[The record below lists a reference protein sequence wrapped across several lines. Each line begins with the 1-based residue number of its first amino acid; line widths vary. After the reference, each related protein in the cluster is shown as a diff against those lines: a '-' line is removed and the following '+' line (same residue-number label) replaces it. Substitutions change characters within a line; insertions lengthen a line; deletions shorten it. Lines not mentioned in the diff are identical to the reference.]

1 MQGTVAG
8 FPGESAS
15 LINFW
20 RIDLAQTYAAS
31 GLTPQ
36 QWDSDFFRDYVRA
49 SRYRRYMG
57 TDEASI
63 FQLKEDLTKK
73 KGDSVTF
80 ALVNELTGNGVTGN
94 TTLKGNEER
103 LNSRSHRVSVDV
115 LRHVVAVD
123 DWDVQKSVIDLRNA
137 ARTQIREWA
146 MKKLRDGITSALG
159 QIDGTAFASAAAG
172 ARNTWT
178 ANNQDRLLFG
188 TTTAN
193 YNATFATACGAIGA
207 SEQCSPVA
215 LSLMKRMAQA
225 ASPKIK
231 PVMVKETDQEWYV
244 CFIGPRAWRDLTED
258 NPTTNALTLAN
269 RDARVRGVDNPL
281 FTGDSLVW
289 DGMIL
294 REIPEIA
301 ALTDQS
307 GSAGA
312 ALEPVYL
319 CGAQAVGLAWAQRTK
334 STTDTDDYEFLHGV
348 GVQEI
353 RGIEKL
359 RFGTAAGADT
369 TTPKDHGIVTG
380 FFAAA
385 AD

>member
-1 MQGTVAG
+1 M
-8 FPGESAS
+8 
-15 LINFW
+15 
-20 RIDLAQTYAAS
+20 AQTYAAT

-36 QWDSDFFRDYVRA
+36 IWDDEFFRDYVRS
-49 SRYRRYMG
+49 SRFKRYMG

-63 FQLKEDLTKK
+63 IQLKEDLSKK

-94 TTLKGNEER
+94 STLKGNEER
-103 LNSRSHRVSVDV
+103 LNSRSHRVYVDV
-115 LRHVVAVD
+115 LRHAVAVD

-137 ARTQIREWA
+137 ARTQLREWA
-146 MKKLRDGITSALG
+146 MKKLRDAITDGLG
-159 QIDGTAFASAAAG
+159 QVDGVKFSTATNAQRDTWQSNNADRLVFGTGRVTQTTFASAISAV
-172 ARNTWT
+172 TP
-178 ANNQDRLLFG
+178 
-188 TTTAN
+188 
-193 YNATFATACGAIGA
+193 GA
-207 SEQCSPVA
+207 SLTPNL
-215 LSLMKRMAQA
+215 LSLMKRIAQTT

-231 PVMVKETDQEWYV
+231 PVYVKEMDQEWFV
-244 CFIGPRAWRDLTED
+244 CFVGPRAWRDLTED

-294 REIPEIA
+294 REIPEIEPV
-301 ALTDQS
+301 
-307 GSAGA
+307 SATVYSLSA
-312 ALEPVYL
+312 TTVIEPVYL
-319 CGAQAVGLAWAQRTK
+319 CGAQAIGLAWAQRTK
-334 STTDTDDYEFLHGV
+334 STTDVDDYEFLHGV

-369 TTPKDHGIVTG
+369 TTPKDHGVVTA
-380 FFAAA
+380 FVYAA

>member
-1 MQGTVAG
+1 M
-8 FPGESAS
+8 
-15 LINFW
+15 
-20 RIDLAQTYAAS
+20 AQTYAVA

-36 QWDSDFFRDYVRA
+36 QWDDNFFRDYVRS
-49 SRYRRYMG
+49 SRFKRYMG

-63 FQLKEDLTKK
+63 IQLKDDLSKK
-73 KGDSVTF
+73 KGDAVTF

-103 LNSRSHRVSVDV
+103 LNSRSQKLTVDV
-115 LRHVVAVD
+115 LRHAVAVD

-137 ARTQIREWA
+137 AKVQLREWA
-146 MKKLRDGITSALG
+146 MKKLRDGIINALG
-159 QIDGTAFASAAAG
+159 QIDGVDFTSSTVAQ
-172 ARNTWT
+172 RNTWSL
-178 ANNQDRLLFG
+178 NNQDRILYG
-188 TTTAN
+188 DNTAN
-193 YNATFATACGAIGA
+193 YSATFATGTFAVSAAESLTPNI
-207 SEQCSPVA
+207 

-231 PVMVKETDQEWYV
+231 PVYVKEMDQEWYV
-244 CFIGPRAWRDLTED
+244 TFIGPRSWRDLTED

-269 RDARVRGVDNPL
+269 RDARLRGVDNPL

-301 ALTDQS
+301 ALDSSLSSS
-307 GSAGA
+307 GV

-319 CGAQAVGLAWAQRTK
+319 CGAQAIGLAWAQRTK
-334 STTDTDDYEFLHGV
+334 STTDTDDYELLHGV

-353 RGIEKL
+353 RRIEKL
-359 RFGTAAGADT
+359 RFGTAAGADL
-369 TTPKDHGIVTG
+369 TTPKDHGIVTAFVG
-380 FFAAA
+380 AA

>member
-1 MQGTVAG
+1 M
-8 FPGESAS
+8 
-15 LINFW
+15 
-20 RIDLAQTYAAS
+20 AQTYVPVGTVRT

-36 QWDSDFFRDYVRA
+36 YWDDQFFKDYVRA
-49 SRYRRYMG
+49 SRFKRYMG

-63 FQLKEDLTKK
+63 IQVREELTKK
-73 KGDSVTF
+73 RGDTISF
-80 ALVNELTGNGVTGN
+80 ALVNELTAAGVTGSS
-94 TTLKGNEER
+94 TLKGNEER
-103 LNSRSHRVSVDV
+103 LNTRSHMLTVDV
-115 LRHVVAVD
+115 LRHAVAVD
-123 DWDVQKSVIDLRNA
+123 DWDMQKSVIDLRNA
-137 ARTQIREWA
+137 ARTQLREWA
-146 MKKLRDGITSALG
+146 QKTLRDDIIRGLG
-159 QIDGTAFASAAAG
+159 QIDGVNFNSSTAVQ
-172 ARNTWT
+172 RNTWT
-178 ANNQDRLLFG
+178 ANNQDRVLFG
-188 TTTAN
+188 LTTAN
-193 YNATFATACGAIGA
+193 YTSIFATAIQSLTAA
-207 SEQCSPVA
+207 EQLTPNV

-231 PVMVKETDQEWYV
+231 PVYVKEMDQEWYV

-258 NPTTNALTLAN
+258 NPTTNVLTLAN

-301 ALTDQS
+301 PETLVS

-312 ALEPVYL
+312 AIEPVYL
-319 CGAQAVGLAWAQRTK
+319 CGAQAIGLAWAQRTK
-334 STTDTDDYEFLHGV
+334 STTDTDDYDFLHGV

-353 RGIEKL
+353 RRIEKL
-359 RFGTAAGADT
+359 RFGTAAGADQ

-380 FFAAA
+380 FVAAA

>member
-1 MQGTVAG
+1 M
-8 FPGESAS
+8 
-15 LINFW
+15 
-20 RIDLAQTYAAS
+20 AQTYAAT

-36 QWDSDFFRDYVRA
+36 QWDSDFFRDYVRS

-57 TDEASI
+57 TNETAM
-63 FQLKEDLTKK
+63 FQINEQLGKK

-80 ALVNELTGNGVTGN
+80 ALVNELTGDGVTGN
-94 TTLKGNEER
+94 STLKGNEER
-103 LNSRSHRVSVDV
+103 LNSRSHKLTVDV
-115 LRHVVAVD
+115 LRHAVAVD

-137 ARTQIREWA
+137 ARVQLQEWA
-146 MKKLRDGITSALG
+146 RKKLRDACTDALG
-159 QIDGTAFASAAAG
+159 QIDGVNFTSSTVAQ
-172 ARNTWT
+172 RNTWV
-178 ANNQDRLLFG
+178 ANNEDRVLFG
-188 TTTAN
+188 DNTGN
-193 YNATFATACGAIGA
+193 FNATFATATFAVSAG
-207 SEQCSPVA
+207 EQLTPNI
-215 LSLMKRMAQA
+215 LSLMKRQAQK

-231 PVMVKETDQEWYV
+231 PISVKEVDQEWYV
-244 CFIGPRAWRDLTED
+244 VFIGPNAWRDLTED
-258 NPTTNALTLAN
+258 NPTTNVLTLAN

-301 ALTDQS
+301 QLEASLSST
-307 GSAGA
+307 GVR
-312 ALEPVYL
+312 LEPVYL

-353 RGIEKL
+353 RRIEKL

-369 TTPKDHGIVTG
+369 TTPKDHGIFTAFVS
-380 FFAAA
+380 APS
-385 AD
+385 D

>member
-1 MQGTVAG
+1 M
-8 FPGESAS
+8 
-15 LINFW
+15 
-20 RIDLAQTYAAS
+20 AQTFAAT

-36 QWDSDFFRDYVRA
+36 QWDDEFFRDYVRA
-49 SRYRRYMG
+49 SRFKRYMG
-57 TDEASI
+57 TDESSI
-63 FQLKEDLTKK
+63 IQLKDDLTKK
-73 KGDSVTF
+73 RGDSVTF

-94 TTLKGNEER
+94 STLKGNEER
-103 LNSRSHRVSVDV
+103 LGSRSHRVAVDV
-115 LRHVVAVD
+115 LRHAVAVD
-123 DWDVQKSVIDLRNA
+123 DWDDQKSAIDLRNA
-137 ARTQIREWA
+137 ARVQLREWA
-146 MKKLRDGITSALG
+146 QKKLRDGILSALG
-159 QIDGTAFASAAAG
+159 QIDGVAFTSSTVAQ
-172 ARNTWT
+172 RNTWT
-178 ANNQDRLLFG
+178 ANNQDRILFG
-188 TTTAN
+188 DTTAN
-193 YNATFATACGAIGA
+193 YNATFATATFAVSAGD
-207 SEQCSPVA
+207 QCSPLT
-215 LSLMKRMAQA
+215 LSLMKRMAQSA
-225 ASPKIK
+225 NPKVK
-231 PVMVKETDQEWYV
+231 PISVKEMDQEWYV

-258 NPTTNALTLAN
+258 NPTTNVLTLAN

-301 ALTDQS
+301 ALESSLSST
-307 GSAGA
+307 GVTI
-312 ALEPVYL
+312 EPVYL

>member
-1 MQGTVAG
+1 M
-8 FPGESAS
+8 
-15 LINFW
+15 
-20 RIDLAQTYAAS
+20 AQTYAVS

-36 QWDSDFFRDYVRA
+36 LWDDKFFTDYVRA
-49 SRYRRYMG
+49 SRFKRYMG
-57 TDEASI
+57 TGENMMI
-63 FQLKEDLTKK
+63 QLKEDLTKK

-80 ALVNELTGNGVTGN
+80 ALVNELVGNGVTGN

-103 LNSRSHRVSVDV
+103 LGSRSHKVNVDV
-115 LRHVVAVD
+115 LRHAVAVD
-123 DWDVQKSVIDLRNA
+123 DWDEQKSVIDLRDA
-137 ARTQIREWA
+137 ARVQLREWA
-146 MKKLRDGITSALG
+146 QKKLRDGILTALG
-159 QIDGTAFASAAAG
+159 QIDGVAFGSSTATQ
-172 ARNTWT
+172 RNTWT
-178 ANNQDRLLFG
+178 ANNSDRLLFG
-188 TTTAN
+188 TSTAN
-193 YNATFATACGAIGA
+193 YNATFLTALNAIGA
-207 SEQCSPVA
+207 TEQCSPNA

-231 PVMVKETDQEWYV
+231 PISVEAMDQEWYV
-244 CFIGPRAWRDLTED
+244 CFVGPRAWRDLTED
-258 NPTTNALTLAN
+258 NPTTNVLTLAN
-269 RDARVRGVDNPL
+269 RDSRVRGVDNPL

-294 REIPEIA
+294 RELPEIQ
-301 ALTDQS
+301 ALGAFGSFS

-312 ALEPVYL
+312 AIEPVYL
-319 CGAQAVGLAWAQRTK
+319 CGAQAVGIAWAQRTK
-334 STTDTDDYEFLHGV
+334 STTDTDDYGFLHGV

-359 RFGTAAGADT
+359 RFGTGVTDT